1 MSEKPLGS
9 WDSSTGLARAILHD
23 RKERR
28 KWLGCMTLLPLG
40 MIGVGLSGISEWIW
54 ENPWRVLL
62 WWGGCALATLVVIL
76 FALYDVL
83 AVMREERKNRE
94 R

>member
-28 KWLGCMTLLPLG
+28 KWLAYMTLVPLG
-40 MIGVGLSGISEWIW
+40 MIGIGLWGISEWIVG
-54 ENPWRVLL
+54 NPWRMLL

-83 AVMREERKNRE
+83 AVIREERKNRE